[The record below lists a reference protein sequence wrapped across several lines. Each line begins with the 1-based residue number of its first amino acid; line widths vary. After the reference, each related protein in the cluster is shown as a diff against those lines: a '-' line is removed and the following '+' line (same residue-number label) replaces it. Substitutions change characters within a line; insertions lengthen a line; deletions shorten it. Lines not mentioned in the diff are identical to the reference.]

1 MSRGTAQRL
10 AEREERSLEQ
20 VEAGGAPRRTRG
32 YGRMV
37 WEQFR
42 RSKLNLAAAA
52 LIGLLALVAVSADFL
67 ASDMP
72 IAMRWQGQL
81 YVLPNLLPDAKRPPE
96 LRRHSPAELR
106 ALLGEG
112 DWALL
117 TPIGRGPLD
126 IDVTRRLQPPS
137 AAEPLGTDGL
147 GRSVAARVVH
157 GSRISLAVGVVSV
170 SLYVL
175 IGILL
180 GALAG
185 YYRGWID
192 VLVSRLV
199 EVMMVFPTFFLI
211 LAIMGIVERPT
222 IWHVMLVIGL
232 TGWPGVARLIRG
244 EILRVRELDYVAATR
259 ALGGSDGRIVLRHVI
274 PNAIGPVFVAATFG
288 VAGAILTES
297 SLSFL
302 GFGTPPPTAS
312 WGELLTQAYDHAVT
326 SGAWWLTV
334 FPGLAIFLTVTAY
347 NLVGEGMRDAMDPRL
362 RR

>member
-1 MSRGTAQRL
+1 MSAPAGTSATAPVVAQ
-10 AEREERSLEQ
+10 APVESTAPPPARSY
-20 VEAGGAPRRTRG
+20 VRV
-32 YGRMV
+32 V
-37 WEQFR
+37 WQQFC
-42 RSKLNLAAAA
+42 RSRLNLFAAGVVLA
-52 LIGLLALVAVSADFL
+52 LALVAAFADFI

-72 IAMRWQGQL
+72 IAMRWRGEL
-81 YVLPNLLPDAKRPPE
+81 YVLPNLMPESALPPE
-96 LRRHSPAELR
+96 LRRHSPASLR
-106 ALLGEG
+106 ASLREG

-126 IDVTRRLQPPS
+126 IDVTRRLRPPD
-137 AAEPLGTDGL
+137 ARDPLGTDAI
-147 GRSVAARVVH
+147 GRSVAARIVH
-157 GSRISLAVGVVSV
+157 GARISLAVGVVSV
-170 SLYVL
+170 GIYVL
-175 IGILL
+175 IGVIL

-192 VLVSRLV
+192 ALVSRLV

-211 LAIMGIVERPT
+211 LAVLGVVERPT

-259 ALGGSDGRIVLRHVI
+259 ALGGSDLRVVARHVI
-274 PNAIGPVFVAATFG
+274 PNSIGPVFVAATFG

-297 SLSFL
+297 GLSFL

-312 WGELLTQAYDHAVT
+312 WGELLTQAYDHAVS

-347 NLVGEGMRDAMDPRL
+347 NLAGEGLRDAMDPRL
-362 RR
+362 KR

>member
-1 MSRGTAQRL
+1 MSVATARPV
-10 AEREERSLEQ
+10 AEEMEQ
-20 VEAGGAPRRTRG
+20 APAPEPQRTRS

-42 RSKLNLAAAA
+42 RSKLNLIAAGLIGFLA
-52 LIGLLALVAVSADFL
+52 LIAASADLL

-72 IAMRWQGQL
+72 ILMKWQGEL
-81 YVLPNLLPDAKRPPE
+81 YVLPNLLPEAQVPPE
-96 LRRHSPAELR
+96 LRRHSPESLR
-106 ALLGEG
+106 ASLQEG

-126 IDVTRRLQPPS
+126 IDVAHRLQAPNTLD
-137 AAEPLGTDGL
+137 PLGTDGI
-147 GRSVAARVVH
+147 GRSVAARIVH

-170 SLYVL
+170 TLYVL

-192 VLVSRLV
+192 AVVSRLV

-211 LAIMGIVERPT
+211 LTIMGIVERPT

-259 ALGGSDGRIVLRHVI
+259 ALGGSDWRIVLRHVI

-288 VAGAILTES
+288 IAGAILTES

-347 NLVGEGMRDAMDPRL
+347 NLVGEGLRDAMDPRL